1 MSDAFEAAW
10 SVLKALPEQ
19 QVRDPY
25 GHAVKTIHPA
35 IAGMMQRRGTF
46 RPEGQRMHN
55 PKGVAP
61 TAANSV
67 RRGLLQGGHRTS
79 MRPQSDLTME
89 DYFPHELD
97 EGYATPEEHAAAME
111 DLYFYREPRFKP
123 TVPGYASREDFM
135 PGVVVNHGSSFN
147 TRPKE
152 P

>member
-1 MSDAFEAAW
+1 MNPFDAAW
-10 SVLKALPEQ
+10 SVIKALPEQ

-46 RPEGQRMHN
+46 QPEGQRMHN
-55 PKGVAP
+55 PKRSTYEPPKEIPEGY
-61 TAANSV
+61 
-67 RRGLLQGGHRTS
+67 LQGGWRTS
-79 MRPQSDLTME
+79 QRPQSDLTMD

-111 DLYFYREPRFKP
+111 DLHSYREPRFKP
-123 TVPGYASREDFM
+123 TVPGYAPREDFM